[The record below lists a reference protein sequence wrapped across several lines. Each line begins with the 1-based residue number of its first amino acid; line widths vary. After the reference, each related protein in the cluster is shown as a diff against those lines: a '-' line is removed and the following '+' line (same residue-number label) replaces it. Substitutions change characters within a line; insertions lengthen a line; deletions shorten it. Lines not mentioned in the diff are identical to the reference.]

1 MAISFMGW
9 RRTDC
14 RDCPPN
20 VPAGGEGD
28 GEKIVKE
35 PWAHGRV
42 GKREE
47 GRGKREEGRGKREEG
62 RGKRE
67 EGRGKKEEGR
77 GKKEEGR
84 GKREEGRE
92 KREES
97 EQKGEVGSEKY
108 EGWRL
113 QGVGGLSQ

>member
-35 PWAHGRV
+35 PWAHDGVGGREAGSGKREAGS

-47 GRGKREEGRGKREEG
+47 GRGKGEERRGEERREKSEGRRAKMEE
-62 RGKRE
+62 RG
-67 EGRGKKEEGR
+67 
-77 GKKEEGR
+77 
-84 GKREEGRE
+84 
-92 KREES
+92 EES
-97 EQKGEVGSEKY
+97 GMGSQKY
-108 EGWRL
+108 EVWRL
-113 QGVGGLSQ
+113 QCVGGLPQ